1 MENEIRKYLDEIYNE
16 SITLP
21 ENFGESIVTE
31 VKDRF
36 VEDGYEV
43 TKQMVLEEMLWCY
56 MSKMQWNGNF
66 KRKGIQTCLI
76 LLQKNTKIE
85 LKN

>member
-1 MENEIRKYLDEIYNE
+1 MENEIKKYLDEIYNE
-16 SITLP
+16 STTLP
-21 ENFGESIVTE
+21 ENFGEAIVTE

-56 MSKMQWNGNF
+56 MCKMQ
-66 KRKGIQTCLI
+66 
-76 LLQKNTKIE
+76 
-85 LKN
+85 

>member
-56 MSKMQWNGNF
+56 MCKMQ
-66 KRKGIQTCLI
+66 
-76 LLQKNTKIE
+76 
-85 LKN
+85 

>member
-21 ENFGESIVTE
+21 ENFGESIAAE

-43 TKQMVLEEMLWCY
+43 TKQMVLEEILWCY
-56 MSKMQWNGNF
+56 MCKMQ
-66 KRKGIQTCLI
+66 
-76 LLQKNTKIE
+76 
-85 LKN
+85 

>member
-43 TKQMVLEEMLWCY
+43 TK
-56 MSKMQWNGNF
+56 
-66 KRKGIQTCLI
+66 
-76 LLQKNTKIE
+76 
-85 LKN
+85 